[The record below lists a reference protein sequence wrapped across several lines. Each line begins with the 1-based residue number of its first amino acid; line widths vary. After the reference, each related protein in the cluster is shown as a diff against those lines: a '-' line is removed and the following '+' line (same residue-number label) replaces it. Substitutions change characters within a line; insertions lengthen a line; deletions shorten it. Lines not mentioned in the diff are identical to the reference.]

1 MPETRV
7 AWTPGAE
14 PCLLRTVVDDLGGR
28 SHLDTCQLTGQ
39 TDAAVTFTT
48 RPTLRD
54 QAKFLHS
61 ASRRGAGRLLA
72 GPRRHRDGRAV
83 RRKPLICRQIRRA
96 SACRDG
102 LGAVLGGSRII
113 TSAPYTLGF

>member
-48 RPTLRD
+48 RPTRRD
-54 QAKFLHS
+54 QAKFLRS
-61 ASRRGAGRLLA
+61 AAA
-72 GPRRHRDGRAV
+72 GPPADCSQARAGIV
-83 RRKPLICRQIRRA
+83 TAER
-96 SACRDG
+96 SAEN
-102 LGAVLGGSRII
+102 
-113 TSAPYTLGF
+113 P